1 MFNYDQFSE
10 AILTQINDFH
20 DYEKSVRKQL
30 SDVDIRLSD
39 YYHDLEKSR
48 FNACEGY
55 YKAKELQGLLLER
68 RKIKLELAKI
78 QSMSAKLGIKQIE
91 KNVLHS
97 TKRVKVVEK
106 RYSKKFKCN

>member
-10 AILTQINDFH
+10 AILTQINHFH

-30 SDVDIRLSD
+30 SDVDIQLSN
-39 YYHDLEKSR
+39 YYHDLEKSK

-55 YKAKELQGLLLER
+55 YKAKELQELLLKR

-78 QSMSAKLGIKQIE
+78 QSVSTKLGINQIE
-91 KNVLHS
+91 KKVLHS
-97 TKRVKVVEK
+97 RKRVKVVER
-106 RYSKKFKCN
+106 RYSNKFKCN